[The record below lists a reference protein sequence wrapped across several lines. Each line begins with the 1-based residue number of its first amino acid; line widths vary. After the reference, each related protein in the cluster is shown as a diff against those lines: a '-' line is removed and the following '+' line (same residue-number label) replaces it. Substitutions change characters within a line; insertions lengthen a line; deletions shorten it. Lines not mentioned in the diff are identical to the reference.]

1 MHSIEPIGIIESPY
15 KEKFAVPR
23 QPRLVPAA
31 RSRVKL
37 QGAANSPEA
46 VRGLE
51 QFSHVWLLFLF
62 DQNLQAGWK
71 PTVRPPRL
79 GGNERIGVFASR
91 STFRPNGIGMSAV
104 EVKGVSK
111 QGDQIYL
118 DLGSV
123 DLVDG
128 TPIIDIKPYIPYS
141 DSVTEAKG
149 GYAEVEPETSQVH
162 FSSIALTTL
171 DKRNDA
177 EYVKTVI
184 EQVLAQDPRP
194 AYKKNKPDDK
204 EYAVN
209 LFDLNVKF
217 TVHDN
222 LITVTAIESFWQHS
236 LADIISG

>member
-1 MHSIEPIGIIESPY
+1 MSAMYSIEPIGVIETPY

-23 QPRLVPAA
+23 QPRLVPTAKA
-31 RSRVKL
+31 RVKL
-37 QGAANSPEA
+37 LGAANSPEA

-62 DQNLQAGWK
+62 DQNLEAGWK

-91 STFRPNGIGMSAV
+91 STFRPNGVGMSAV
-104 EVKGVSK
+104 EVKGVTK

-118 DLGSV
+118 ELGSV

-128 TPIIDIKPYIPYS
+128 TPIVDIKPYIPYS
-141 DSVTEAKG
+141 DSIPEAQG
-149 GYAEVEPETSQVH
+149 GYADQEPEKSKVT
-162 FSSIALTTL
+162 FSTQALATIENRSDT
-171 DKRNDA
+171 D
-177 EYVKTVI
+177 YVKSVI

-217 TVHDN
+217 TATSN
-222 LITVTAIESFWQHS
+222 LITVTAIESF
-236 LADIISG
+236 